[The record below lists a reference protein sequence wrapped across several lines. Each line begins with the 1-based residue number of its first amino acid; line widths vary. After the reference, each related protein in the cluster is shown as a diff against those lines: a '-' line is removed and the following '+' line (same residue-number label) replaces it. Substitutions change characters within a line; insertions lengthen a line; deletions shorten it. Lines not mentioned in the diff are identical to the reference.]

1 MRCRW
6 RLVGTNIFELA
17 PVSFLISAA
26 YLALGWRLWHVPAR
40 LKRRYCGPSRE
51 ALREVIGVVL

>member
-1 MRCRW
+1 M
-6 RLVGTNIFELA
+6 GTNIFELA

>member
-1 MRCRW
+1 M
-6 RLVGTNIFELA
+6 GTNIFELA

-26 YLALGWRLWHVPAR
+26 YLALGWCLWHVPAR